1 MIHGLAF
8 LGPMNDQM
16 WNKIREYRI
25 YLVNEIPSNAA
36 LTPPITDGL
45 KAGHHATLGFPDLAE
60 LSLWAGWIA
69 NHGVNPQEAQRS
81 AGEKF
86 PPICIRELTFV
97 FYAPYAPCQLQTQ
110 AALYV

>member
-1 MIHGLAF
+1 
-8 LGPMNDQM
+8 M
-16 WNKIREYRI
+16 WNKIRAYRI
-25 YLVNEIPSNAA
+25 YLVNDIPSNAT
-36 LTPPITDGL
+36 LTPLISFGL
-45 KAGHHATLGFPDLAE
+45 NASHHAALGFPDLAE

-69 NHGVNPQEAQRS
+69 NGGVNPQEAKRG

-86 PPICIRELTFV
+86 PSICIRELTFV

>member
-1 MIHGLAF
+1 MNGLAF

-45 KAGHHATLGFPDLAE
+45 KAGHHAALGFPDLAE

-69 NHGVNPQEAQRS
+69 NHGVNPQEAQRG

-97 FYAPYAPCQLQTQ
+97 FYAPYAPFQLQTQ